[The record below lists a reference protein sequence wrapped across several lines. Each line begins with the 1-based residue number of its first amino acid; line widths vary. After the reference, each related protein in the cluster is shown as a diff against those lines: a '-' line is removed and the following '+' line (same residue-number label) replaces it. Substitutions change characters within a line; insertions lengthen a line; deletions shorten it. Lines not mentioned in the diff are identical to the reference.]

1 MEQAEYALA
10 RPVCLSLP
18 AEEIDKL
25 LREKDGQCAL
35 VYLALQRAG
44 GHAVSAEAVGMTEQ
58 ALRCAMAKLERLG
71 LVSARKNAPLPPADE
86 LPQYTAEDLVRRSTE
101 DAAFQGVRLE
111 TERLY
116 GRKLTTPETRTLLG
130 MYDYL
135 GFPADVLMELVNHV
149 FEEFRAE
156 NGSGRVPTMRMIEK
170 EAYVWAQ
177 HEVLT
182 LELAE
187 AYITRRQ
194 QRKARAAQAL
204 EALQVRGRVPT
215 PTERKYVESWLDMG
229 FGTEAIAEAY
239 DRTVVS
245 TGALK
250 WPYMNKILVN
260 WHQKNLHTPEEIAQ
274 GDPRGGAR
282 RPAAAAQTGGAP
294 RNDLARAEQ
303 MLREMKQKRKKE

>member
-1 MEQAEYALA
+1 MEQAEYTLA

-25 LREKDGQCAL
+25 LREKDGACAL
-35 VYLALQRAG
+35 VYLALQRADG
-44 GHAVSAEAVGMTEQ
+44 RAVTAESVGLTEQ
-58 ALRCAMAKLERLG
+58 ALRDAMAKLARLG
-71 LVSARKNAPLPPADE
+71 LVAARRGAPLPPADE
-86 LPQYTAEDLVRRSTE
+86 LPQYTAEDLVRRSEE
-101 DAAFQGVRLE
+101 DSAFQGVRLE

-149 FEEFRAE
+149 FGEFRAE
-156 NGSGRVPTMRMIEK
+156 SGPGRVPTMRMIEK
-170 EAYVWAQ
+170 EAYLWAQ

-187 AYITRRQ
+187 AYISRRQ
-194 QRKARAAQAL
+194 QRRERAAQVL
-204 EALQVRGRVPT
+204 ETVQVRGRAPT
-215 PTERKYVESWLDMG
+215 PTERKYIEGWLDMG
-229 FGTEAIAEAY
+229 FGTEAVAEAY

-245 TGALK
+245 TGGLK
-250 WPYMNKILVN
+250 WPYMNKILLS
-260 WHQKNLHTPEEIAQ
+260 WHQKGLHTPEEIAQ
-274 GDPRGGAR
+274 GDPRGSAR
-282 RPAAAAQTGGAP
+282 RSAVTQSGGTP

-303 MLREMKQKRKKE
+303 MLRDMKKRKKE

>member
-10 RPVCLSLP
+10 RPACLSLP

-25 LREKDGQCAL
+25 LREKNGTCAL
-35 VYLALQRAG
+35 VYLALQRASG
-44 GHAVSAEAVGMTEQ
+44 KAVTPESVGLTERE
-58 ALRCAMAKLERLG
+58 LGDAMAKLERLG
-71 LVSARKNAPLPPADE
+71 LVAARKAVPLPPADE
-86 LPQYTAEDLVRRSTE
+86 LPQYTAEDLVRRSQE
-101 DAAFQGVRLE
+101 DVAFQGVRLE

-149 FEEFRAE
+149 FEEFRTE
-156 NGSGRVPTMRMIEK
+156 NGPGRVPTMRMIEK

-182 LELAE
+182 LDLAE
-187 AYITRRQ
+187 AYLSRRQ
-194 QRKARAAQAL
+194 QRRERAAQIL
-204 EALQVRGRVPT
+204 ETVQVRGRAPT
-215 PTERKYVESWLDMG
+215 PTERKYIEGWLDMG
-229 FGTEAIAEAY
+229 FDTEAIAEAY

-245 TGALK
+245 TGGLK
-250 WPYMNKILVN
+250 WPYMNKILLS
-260 WHQKNLHTPEEIAQ
+260 WHQKSLHTPEEIAQ
-274 GDPRGGAR
+274 SDPRGSAR
-282 RPAAAAQTGGAP
+282 RTAPAQTGTAP

-303 MLREMKQKRKKE
+303 MLRDMKKRKKE

>member
-1 MEQAEYALA
+1 MEQAEYTLA

-25 LREKDGQCAL
+25 LQEKDGACAL
-35 VYLALQRAG
+35 VYLSLQRAG
-44 GHAVSAEAVGMTEQ
+44 GRAVTAETVGLTEQ
-58 ALRCAMAKLERLG
+58 ALRGVMAKLERLG
-71 LVSARKNAPLPPADE
+71 LVSARKAAPLPPADE
-86 LPQYTAEDLVRRSTE
+86 LPQYTAEDLVRRSKE
-101 DAAFQGVRLE
+101 DAAFQGVRMHAE
-111 TERLY
+111 QLY

-135 GFPADVLMELVNHV
+135 GFPADVLMELVTYV

-156 NGSGRVPTMRMIEK
+156 NGPGRVPTMRMIEK

-182 LELAE
+182 PEQVK

-194 QRKARAAQAL
+194 QRKERAAQAL
-204 EALQVRGRVPT
+204 EIVQVRGRAPT
-215 PTERKYVESWLDMG
+215 PTERKYIESWLDMG
-229 FGTEAIAEAY
+229 FSDGALAEAY

-260 WHQKNLHTPEEIAQ
+260 WHQKGLHTPEEIAQ

-282 RPAAAAQTGGAP
+282 RSAATQSGGAP

>member
-25 LREKDGQCAL
+25 LREKDGRCAL
-35 VYLALQRAG
+35 IYLALQRAG
-44 GHAVSAEAVGMTEQ
+44 GRAVTAETVGMTERE
-58 ALRCAMAKLERLG
+58 LRDAMAKLERLG

-86 LPQYTAEDLVRRSTE
+86 LPQYTAEDLVRRSME
-101 DAAFQGVRLE
+101 DAAFQGVRMDA
-111 TERLY
+111 ERLY

-156 NGSGRVPTMRMIEK
+156 NGPGRVPTMRMIEK

-182 LELAE
+182 LEMAE
-187 AYITRRQ
+187 AYISRRQ
-194 QRKARAAQAL
+194 QRREHAAQIL
-204 EALQVRGRVPT
+204 ETVQVRGRAPT
-215 PTERKYVESWLDMG
+215 PTERKYIEGWLDMG
-229 FGTEAIAEAY
+229 FSDGAIAEAY

-245 TGALK
+245 TGGLK

-260 WHQKNLHTPEEIAQ
+260 WHQKGLHTPEQIAQ
-274 GDPRGGAR
+274 GDPRGGTR
-282 RPAAAAQTGGAP
+282 RTAVTGQAEGAP

>member
-18 AEEIDKL
+18 AEEIDRL
-25 LREKDGQCAL
+25 LREKDGACAL

-44 GHAVSAEAVGMTEQ
+44 GRAVTAESLGLTEQ
-58 ALRCAMAKLERLG
+58 ALRGAMAKLERLG
-71 LVSARKNAPLPPADE
+71 LVAVRKSAPLPPADE
-86 LPQYTAEDLVRRSTE
+86 LPQYTAEDLVRRSKE

-156 NGSGRVPTMRMIEK
+156 NGPGRVPTMRMIEK
-170 EAYVWAQ
+170 EAYIWAQ

-187 AYITRRQ
+187 AYIGRRQ
-194 QRKARAAQAL
+194 QRREHTAQIL
-204 EALQVRGRVPT
+204 ETVQVRGRAPT
-215 PTERKYVESWLDMG
+215 PTERKYIESWLDMG
-229 FGTEAIAEAY
+229 FSDGAIAEAY

-245 TGALK
+245 TGGLK
-250 WPYMNKILVN
+250 WPYLNKILVN
-260 WHQKNLHTPEEIAQ
+260 WHQKGLHTPEQIAQ

-282 RPAAAAQTGGAP
+282 RTAPVQAGGAP

-303 MLREMKQKRKKE
+303 MLREMKKRKKE

>member
-18 AEEIDKL
+18 AEEIDRL
-25 LREKDGQCAL
+25 LREKDGACAL

-44 GHAVSAEAVGMTEQ
+44 GRAVTAESLGLTEQ
-58 ALRCAMAKLERLG
+58 ALRGAMAKLERLG
-71 LVSARKNAPLPPADE
+71 LVAARKSAPLPPADE
-86 LPQYTAEDLVRRSTE
+86 LPQYTAEDLVRRSKE

-156 NGSGRVPTMRMIEK
+156 NGPGRVPTMRMIEK
-170 EAYVWAQ
+170 EAYIWAQ

-187 AYITRRQ
+187 AYIGRRQ
-194 QRKARAAQAL
+194 QRREHTAQIL
-204 EALQVRGRVPT
+204 ETVQVRGRAPT
-215 PTERKYVESWLDMG
+215 PTERKYIESWLDMG
-229 FGTEAIAEAY
+229 FSDGAIAEAY

-245 TGALK
+245 TGGLK
-250 WPYMNKILVN
+250 WPYLNKILVN
-260 WHQKNLHTPEEIAQ
+260 WHQKGLHTPEQIAQ
-274 GDPRGGAR
+274 GDPRGGTR
-282 RPAAAAQTGGAP
+282 RTAPVQAGGAP

>member
-25 LREKDGQCAL
+25 LREKDGACAL
-35 VYLALQRAG
+35 IYLALQRAG
-44 GHAVSAEAVGMTEQ
+44 GKAVTAESVGLTERE
-58 ALRCAMAKLERLG
+58 LRDAMAKLERLG
-71 LVSARKNAPLPPADE
+71 LVAARTTAPLPPADE
-86 LPQYTAEDLVRRSTE
+86 LPQYTAEDLVRRSKE
-101 DAAFQGVRLE
+101 DVAFQGVRLE

-149 FEEFRAE
+149 FGEFRAE
-156 NGSGRVPTMRMIEK
+156 NGPGRVPTMRMIEK

-187 AYITRRQ
+187 AYISRRQ
-194 QRKARAAQAL
+194 QRKERAAQIL
-204 EALQVRGRVPT
+204 EAVQVRGRAPT
-215 PTERKYVESWLDMG
+215 PTERKYIESWLDMG
-229 FGTEAIAEAY
+229 FADGAIAEAY
-239 DRTVVS
+239 DRTMVS
-245 TGALK
+245 TGGLK
-250 WPYMNKILVN
+250 WPYMNKILLS
-260 WHQKNLHTPEEIAQ
+260 WHQKGLHTPEEIAQ
-274 GDPRGGAR
+274 GDPRGSTR
-282 RPAAAAQTGGAP
+282 RIAPAQTGGAP

-303 MLREMKQKRKKE
+303 MLREMKKRKKE

>member
-18 AEEIDKL
+18 AEEIDRL
-25 LREKDGQCAL
+25 LREKDGACAL

-44 GHAVSAEAVGMTEQ
+44 GRAVTAESLGLTEQ
-58 ALRCAMAKLERLG
+58 ALRGAMAKLERLG
-71 LVSARKNAPLPPADE
+71 LVAARKSAPLPPADE
-86 LPQYTAEDLVRRSTE
+86 LPQYTAEDLVRRSKE

-156 NGSGRVPTMRMIEK
+156 NGPGRVPTMRMIEK
-170 EAYVWAQ
+170 EAYIWAQ

-187 AYITRRQ
+187 AYIGRRQ
-194 QRKARAAQAL
+194 QRREHTAL
-204 EALQVRGRVPT
+204 ILETVQVRGRAPT
-215 PTERKYVESWLDMG
+215 PTERKYIESWLDMG
-229 FGTEAIAEAY
+229 FSDGAIAEAY

-245 TGALK
+245 TGGLK
-250 WPYMNKILVN
+250 WPYLNKILVN
-260 WHQKNLHTPEEIAQ
+260 WHQKGLHTPEQIAQ

-282 RPAAAAQTGGAP
+282 RTAPVQAGGAP

>member
-25 LREKDGQCAL
+25 LREKDGACAL

-44 GHAVSAEAVGMTEQ
+44 GKAVTAESVGLTER
-58 ALRCAMAKLERLG
+58 ALHDAMAKLERLG
-71 LVSARKNAPLPPADE
+71 LVAARRTAPLPPADE
-86 LPQYTAEDLVRRSTE
+86 LPQYTAEDLVRRSNE
-101 DAAFQGVRLE
+101 DVAFQGVRLE

-149 FEEFRAE
+149 FEEYRTE
-156 NGSGRVPTMRMIEK
+156 NGPGRVPTMRMIEK

-182 LELAE
+182 LDLAE
-187 AYITRRQ
+187 AYISRRQ
-194 QRKARAAQAL
+194 QRKERAAQIL
-204 EALQVRGRVPT
+204 EAVQVRGRAPT
-215 PTERKYVESWLDMG
+215 PTERKYIESWLDMG
-229 FGTEAIAEAY
+229 FADGAIAEAY
-239 DRTVVS
+239 DRTMVS
-245 TGALK
+245 TGGLK
-250 WPYMNKILVN
+250 WPYLNKILVN
-260 WHQKNLHTPEEIAQ
+260 WHQKGLHTPEEIAQ
-274 GDPRGGAR
+274 GDPRGSAR
-282 RPAAAAQTGGAP
+282 RAAPAPAGGAP

-303 MLREMKQKRKKE
+303 MLREMKKRKKE

>member
-18 AEEIDKL
+18 AEEIDRL
-25 LREKDGQCAL
+25 LREKDGACAL

-44 GHAVSAEAVGMTEQ
+44 GRAVTAESLGLTEQ
-58 ALRCAMAKLERLG
+58 ALRGAMAKLERLG
-71 LVSARKNAPLPPADE
+71 LVAARKSAPLPPADE
-86 LPQYTAEDLVRRSTE
+86 LPQYTAEDLVRRSKE

-156 NGSGRVPTMRMIEK
+156 NGPGRVPTMRMIEK
-170 EAYVWAQ
+170 EAYIWAQ

-187 AYITRRQ
+187 AYIGRLQ
-194 QRKARAAQAL
+194 QRREHTAQIL
-204 EALQVRGRVPT
+204 ETVQVRGRAPT
-215 PTERKYVESWLDMG
+215 PTERKYIESWLDMG
-229 FGTEAIAEAY
+229 FSDGAIAEAY

-245 TGALK
+245 TGGLK
-250 WPYMNKILVN
+250 WPYLNKILVN
-260 WHQKNLHTPEEIAQ
+260 WHQKGLHTPEQIAQ

-282 RPAAAAQTGGAP
+282 RTAPVQAGGAP

>member
-18 AEEIDKL
+18 AEEIDRL
-25 LREKDGQCAL
+25 LREKDGACAL

-44 GHAVSAEAVGMTEQ
+44 GRAVTAESLGLTEQ
-58 ALRCAMAKLERLG
+58 ALRGAMAKLERLG
-71 LVSARKNAPLPPADE
+71 LVAARKSAPLPPADE
-86 LPQYTAEDLVRRSTE
+86 LPQYTAEDLVRRSKE

-156 NGSGRVPTMRMIEK
+156 NGPGRVPTMRMIEK
-170 EAYVWAQ
+170 EAYIWAQ

-187 AYITRRQ
+187 AYIGRRQ
-194 QRKARAAQAL
+194 QRREHTAQIL
-204 EALQVRGRVPT
+204 ETVQVRGRAPT
-215 PTERKYVESWLDMG
+215 PTERKYIESWLDMG
-229 FGTEAIAEAY
+229 FSDGAIAEAY

-245 TGALK
+245 TGGLK
-250 WPYMNKILVN
+250 WPYLNKILVN
-260 WHQKNLHTPEEIAQ
+260 WHQKGLHTPEQIAQ

-282 RPAAAAQTGGAP
+282 RTAPVQAGGAP

-303 MLREMKQKRKKE
+303 MLREMKKRKKE

>member
-18 AEEIDKL
+18 AEEIDRL
-25 LREKDGQCAL
+25 LREKDGACAL

-44 GHAVSAEAVGMTEQ
+44 GRAVTAESLGLTEQ
-58 ALRCAMAKLERLG
+58 ALRGAMAKLERLG
-71 LVSARKNAPLPPADE
+71 LVAARKSAPLPPADE
-86 LPQYTAEDLVRRSTE
+86 LPQYTAEDLVRRSKE

-156 NGSGRVPTMRMIEK
+156 NGPGRVPTMRMIEK

-187 AYITRRQ
+187 AYIGRRQ
-194 QRKARAAQAL
+194 QRREHTAQIL
-204 EALQVRGRVPT
+204 ETVQVRGRAPT
-215 PTERKYVESWLDMG
+215 PTERKYIESWLDMG
-229 FGTEAIAEAY
+229 FSDGAIAEAY

-245 TGALK
+245 TGGLK
-250 WPYMNKILVN
+250 WPYLNKILVN
-260 WHQKNLHTPEEIAQ
+260 WHQKGLHTPEQIAQ

-282 RPAAAAQTGGAP
+282 RTAPVQSGGAP

-303 MLREMKQKRKKE
+303 MLREMKKRKKE

>member
-1 MEQAEYALA
+1 MMEQAEYALA

-18 AEEIDKL
+18 AEEIDRL
-25 LREKDGQCAL
+25 LREKDGACAL

-44 GHAVSAEAVGMTEQ
+44 GRAVTAESLGLTEQ
-58 ALRCAMAKLERLG
+58 ALRGAMAKLERLG
-71 LVSARKNAPLPPADE
+71 LVAARKSAPLPPADE
-86 LPQYTAEDLVRRSTE
+86 LPQYTAEDLVRRSKE

-156 NGSGRVPTMRMIEK
+156 NGPGRVPTMRMIEK

-187 AYITRRQ
+187 AYIGRRQ
-194 QRKARAAQAL
+194 QRREHTAQIL
-204 EALQVRGRVPT
+204 ETVQVRGRAPT
-215 PTERKYVESWLDMG
+215 PTERKYIESWLDMG
-229 FGTEAIAEAY
+229 FSDGAIAEAY

-245 TGALK
+245 TGGLK
-250 WPYMNKILVN
+250 WPYLNKILVN
-260 WHQKNLHTPEEIAQ
+260 WHQKGLHTPEQIAQ

-282 RPAAAAQTGGAP
+282 RTAPVQAGGAP

-303 MLREMKQKRKKE
+303 MLREMKKRKKE

>member
-18 AEEIDKL
+18 AEEIDRL
-25 LREKDGQCAL
+25 LREKDGACAL

-44 GHAVSAEAVGMTEQ
+44 GRAVTAESLGLTEQ
-58 ALRCAMAKLERLG
+58 ALRGAMAKLERLG
-71 LVSARKNAPLPPADE
+71 LVAARKSAPLPPADE
-86 LPQYTAEDLVRRSTE
+86 LPQYTAEDLVRRSKE

-156 NGSGRVPTMRMIEK
+156 NGPGRVPTMRMIEK

-187 AYITRRQ
+187 AYIGRRQ
-194 QRKARAAQAL
+194 QRREHTVQIL
-204 EALQVRGRVPT
+204 ETVQVRGRAPT
-215 PTERKYVESWLDMG
+215 PTERKYIESWLDMG
-229 FGTEAIAEAY
+229 FSDGAIAEAY

-245 TGALK
+245 TGGLK
-250 WPYMNKILVN
+250 WPYLNKILVN
-260 WHQKNLHTPEEIAQ
+260 WHQKGLHTPEQIAQ

-282 RPAAAAQTGGAP
+282 RTAPVQAGGAP

>member
-18 AEEIDKL
+18 AEEIDRL
-25 LREKDGQCAL
+25 LREKDGVCAL

-44 GHAVSAEAVGMTEQ
+44 GRAVTAESLGLTEQ
-58 ALRCAMAKLERLG
+58 ALRGAMAKLERLG
-71 LVSARKNAPLPPADE
+71 LVAARKSAPLPPSDE
-86 LPQYTAEDLVRRSTE
+86 LPQYTAEDLVRRSKE

-156 NGSGRVPTMRMIEK
+156 NGPGRVPTMRMIEK

-187 AYITRRQ
+187 AYIGRRQ
-194 QRKARAAQAL
+194 QRREHTAQIL
-204 EALQVRGRVPT
+204 ETVQVRGRAPT
-215 PTERKYVESWLDMG
+215 PTERKYIESWLDMG
-229 FGTEAIAEAY
+229 FSDGAIAEAY

-245 TGALK
+245 TGGLK
-250 WPYMNKILVN
+250 WPYLNKILVN
-260 WHQKNLHTPEEIAQ
+260 WHQKGLHTPEQIAQ

-282 RPAAAAQTGGAP
+282 RTAPVQAGGAP

-303 MLREMKQKRKKE
+303 MLREMKKRKKE

>member
-18 AEEIDKL
+18 AEEIDRL
-25 LREKDGQCAL
+25 LREKDGACAL

-44 GHAVSAEAVGMTEQ
+44 GRAVTAESLGLTEQ
-58 ALRCAMAKLERLG
+58 ALRGAMAKLERLG
-71 LVSARKNAPLPPADE
+71 LVAARKSAPLPPADE
-86 LPQYTAEDLVRRSTE
+86 LPQYTAEDLVRRSKE

-156 NGSGRVPTMRMIEK
+156 NGPGRVPTMRMIEK

-187 AYITRRQ
+187 AYIGRRQ
-194 QRKARAAQAL
+194 QRREHTAQIL
-204 EALQVRGRVPT
+204 ETVQVRGRAPT
-215 PTERKYVESWLDMG
+215 PTERKYIESWLDMG
-229 FGTEAIAEAY
+229 FSDGAIAEAY

-245 TGALK
+245 TGGLK
-250 WPYMNKILVN
+250 WPYLNKILVN
-260 WHQKNLHTPEEIAQ
+260 WHQKGLHTPEQIAQ

-282 RPAAAAQTGGAP
+282 RTAPVQAGGAP

-303 MLREMKQKRKKE
+303 MLREMKKRKKE

>member
-303 MLREMKQKRKKE
+303 MLREMKQKRKRE

>member
-18 AEEIDKL
+18 AEEIDRL
-25 LREKDGQCAL
+25 LREKDGACAL

-44 GHAVSAEAVGMTEQ
+44 GRAVTAESLGLTEQ
-58 ALRCAMAKLERLG
+58 ALRGAMAKLERLG
-71 LVSARKNAPLPPADE
+71 LVAARKSAPLPPADE
-86 LPQYTAEDLVRRSTE
+86 LPQYTAEDLVRRSKE

-156 NGSGRVPTMRMIEK
+156 NGPGRVPTMRMIEK
-170 EAYVWAQ
+170 EAYIWAQ

-187 AYITRRQ
+187 AYIGRRQ
-194 QRKARAAQAL
+194 QRREHTAQIL
-204 EALQVRGRVPT
+204 ETVQVRGRAPT
-215 PTERKYVESWLDMG
+215 PTERKYIESWLDMG
-229 FGTEAIAEAY
+229 FSDGAIAEAY

-245 TGALK
+245 TGGLK
-250 WPYMNKILVN
+250 WPYLNKILVN
-260 WHQKNLHTPEEIAQ
+260 WNQKGLHTPEQIAQ

-282 RPAAAAQTGGAP
+282 RTAPVQAGGAP

-303 MLREMKQKRKKE
+303 MLREMKKRKKE